1 MKLTALILSAIITGV
16 GSAAVWAADC
26 VSSFYCYGG
35 TADSVTR
42 VATRPPPIP
51 PPNPRVAQQRR
62 QQQLALRNDAS
73 TPRPANN
80 TTHTTPRTTTRA
92 NVGATSAQG
101 ASPRATQP
109 PQQPRITTRTPPA
122 PPARAT
128 VRPIPRQPAANITN
142 CQKLNDNAAQLESQ
156 AVIASK
162 QGDRDNSVRL
172 FREAARLRGQACR

>member
-35 TADSVTR
+35 TADAVTR
-42 VATRPPPIP
+42 VAARPPPIP

-62 QQQLALRNDAS
+62 QQQLALRNDA
-73 TPRPANN
+73 TPPRPAHN
-80 TTHTTPRTTTRA
+80 TPRTTPQTTTRA
-92 NVGATSAQG
+92 HVAATPAHENNLRP
-101 ASPRATQP
+101 AQP
-109 PQQPRITTRTPPA
+109 PPQVRPTPRTPPA
-122 PPARAT
+122 PPARSA

-142 CQKLNDNAAQLESQ
+142 CQRLNDNAAQLESQ

-172 FREAARLRGQACR
+172 FREAAKLRGQTCR